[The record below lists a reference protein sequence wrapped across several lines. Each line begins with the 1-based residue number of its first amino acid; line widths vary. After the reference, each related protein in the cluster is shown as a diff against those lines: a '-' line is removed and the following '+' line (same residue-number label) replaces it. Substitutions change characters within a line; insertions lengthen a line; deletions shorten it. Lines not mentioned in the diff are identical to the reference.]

1 MESRNHSLAVA
12 HRMFQTVTAAR
23 LLSPFYAA
31 ACISQVASLS
41 SSGESGYG
49 GIDRESATHASP
61 VSAGVA

>member
-1 MESRNHSLAVA
+1 
-12 HRMFQTVTAAR
+12 MFQTVTAAR

-31 ACISQVASLS
+31 ACIFQVASLS